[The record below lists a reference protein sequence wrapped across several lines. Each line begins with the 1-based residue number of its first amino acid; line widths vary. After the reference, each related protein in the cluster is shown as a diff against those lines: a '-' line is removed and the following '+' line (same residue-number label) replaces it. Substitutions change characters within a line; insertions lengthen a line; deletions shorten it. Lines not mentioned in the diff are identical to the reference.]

1 VRLTKSFRCADA
13 GVVCRAKITGETE
26 EEVLQ
31 KAVEHAR
38 KKHGVDL
45 TASSTLAKF
54 AQSAI
59 RDEDQPVATQEGG
72 T

>member
-1 VRLTKSFRCADA
+1 MAKKVLVCSEA
-13 GVVCRAKITGETE
+13 GLVCGAKVTGDTE

-38 KKHGVDL
+38 KDHGVDL
-45 TASSTLAKF
+45 TQAKTLVRY

-59 RDEDQPVATQEGG
+59 RDEAEGAAS
-72 T
+72 